1 VTIQNALIQNAQKI
15 ECLKK
20 MSIKFF
26 MQNHEFF
33 AKIAISLT
41 FIGVGVRIIEQTG
54 HEKRV

>member
-1 VTIQNALIQNAQKI
+1 VTIQKEVIQNAQKI

-20 MSIKFF
+20 MSVKFF

-33 AKIAISLT
+33 AKSGISLT